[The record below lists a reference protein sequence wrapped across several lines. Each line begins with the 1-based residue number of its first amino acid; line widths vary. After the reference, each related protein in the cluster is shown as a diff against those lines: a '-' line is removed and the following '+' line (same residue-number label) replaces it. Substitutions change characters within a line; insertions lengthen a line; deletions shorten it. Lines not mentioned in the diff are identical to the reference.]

1 MSIRDYFEFSQTLR
15 PLPAVFRNLVF
26 VADKLKNLI
35 RNSGRKIPALTVLL
49 HIFLGFSAE
58 NENEDVPI
66 QEYFVFSHALHLLSA
81 VFLNS
86 FSLRKNIVKISN
98 SKRTIPT
105 LTREGWQLSATKM
118 NFEKPP
124 AVGGSRG

>member
-66 QEYFVFSHALHLLSA
+66 QEYFVFSHALHLLPA
-81 VFLNS
+81 VFRNS
-86 FSLRKNIVKISN
+86 FSLRRIHDSPDLQAAHTGIPYKNRRQLISAAI
-98 SKRTIPT
+98 SSAVFLRTCP
-105 LTREGWQLSATKM
+105 
-118 NFEKPP
+118 
-124 AVGGSRG
+124 